1 MLRRLS
7 IALLLG
13 ITLLFTGCRAYTLT
27 DELPVLIAPQT
38 QLPEITAIEVTRA
51 ADGCAVTLT
60 EIDDLNNMMLQ
71 IDGIRGT
78 KTKEESARFTETYPV
93 LYTIDFYKEDTV
105 LPTLYICGEEEFYLN
120 GYSWLAVRG
129 GMDLW
134 YLDSLFPAAE

>member
-7 IALLLG
+7 ILLLLVT
-13 ITLLFTGCRAYTLT
+13 TLLLTGCQAYTLT
-27 DELPVLIAPQT
+27 DELPLLIDPQT

-60 EIDDLNNMMLQ
+60 EIGDLNNMMLHV
-71 IDGIRGT
+71 DGIRGT
-78 KTKEESARFTETYPV
+78 KTKEESTRFTETYPV
-93 LYTIDFYKEDTV
+93 LYTIVFHKEDV
-105 LPTLYICGEEEFYLN
+105 AMSTLYICGEEEFYLN